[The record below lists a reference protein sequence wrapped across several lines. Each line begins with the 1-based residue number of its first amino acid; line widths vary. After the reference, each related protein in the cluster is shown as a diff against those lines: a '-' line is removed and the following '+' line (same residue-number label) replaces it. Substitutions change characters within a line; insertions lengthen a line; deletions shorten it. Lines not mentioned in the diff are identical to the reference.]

1 MDPHNVS
8 SSAPSPIEGP
18 DSCMH
23 YRGVVASTAVVQ
35 KTIGTSDVTAQ
46 EREFLE
52 IHLTVE
58 EARTFEFPE
67 VDPSLRAPKNK
78 TGEPKVKTIVKETP
92 GLKGTTVRF
101 YFSPGEGIAV
111 GDRLDITTRARS
123 AISRGWISG
132 EHGATYKKV
141 NKGPK

>member
-1 MDPHNVS
+1 MLPFSAVMPMDVENQLYVAARAEERLRS
-8 SSAPSPIEGP
+8 GTDIKSA
-18 DSCMH
+18 
-23 YRGVVASTAVVQ
+23 
-35 KTIGTSDVTAQ
+35 
-46 EREFLE
+46 
-52 IHLTVE
+52 E
-58 EARTFEFPE
+58 EE